1 MIKRMSTITASDVS
15 DVIVQGWGDNISEL
29 GGVKVQNMTS
39 TAVSY
44 SEPGEDIPK
53 TVSLNGKRLL
63 NVGKKGFGGSTG
75 LHCEE
80 KRQVCS
86 TRGCTSQYIGR
97 TRICVKCEYDDVQ
110 QILDKNP
117 LVKGKATLDKIV
129 NAFMDFECKI
139 PQYLD
144 AWGRVIT
151 NATVMALFSAATE
164 IHRLPDEERRKIIK
178 VLIKECPDEID
189 PLLLG
194 LTTPPASE

>member
-1 MIKRMSTITASDVS
+1 MIKRMSTITSDTS
-15 DVIVQGWGDNISEL
+15 DAVIVQGWVDNNGEL
-29 GGVKVQNMTS
+29 DGVKVQNMTS
-39 TAVSY
+39 TAFSNAE
-44 SEPGEDIPK
+44 SGGISK
-53 TVSLNGKRLL
+53 TVSLNGNRLL

-75 LHCEE
+75 LHSEE